1 MAKRKIIWSPGS
13 KLDLFEILE
22 FYYKQNYTKTYSRK
36 LNLTFRKSIRLLMR
50 NPEIGFNTDI
60 QNIRNLIEG
69 DFSIFCKIQANTI
82 EVITIWDN
90 RQSPDELDLR

>member
-1 MAKRKIIWSPGS
+1 
-13 KLDLFEILE
+13 
-22 FYYKQNYTKTYSRK
+22 
-36 LNLTFRKSIRLLMR
+36 MR